1 MSERMQNLTG
11 ETIITVDGK
20 KHELGKLAG
29 YGAQGVVYEDS
40 TGNKMIKLYYPTGSK
55 IIDEDILERLRFIR
69 SVKMPPNFVEI
80 EDIIDSPYVG
90 YVMERVI
97 DHKPLNSY
105 LIPLFIGYR
114 LVKYQEKIM

>member
-20 KHELGKLAG
+20 KHKLGKLAG

-69 SVKMPPNFVEI
+69 NVKMPPNFVEI
-80 EDIIDSPYVG
+80 
-90 YVMERVI
+90 
-97 DHKPLNSY
+97 
-105 LIPLFIGYR
+105 
-114 LVKYQEKIM
+114 